1 MKLTFSA
8 EIPHDAFDNFA
19 SRHPLNN
26 LFQET
31 RWANVKSDDW
41 QSIRTGLYADGNLC
55 GVGLV
60 LIRRLPF
67 GFSLWYMPRGPLFD
81 FEREDLVITYF
92 QHLQRHARRR
102 RALLIKADPNVLLR
116 TSRLAEARDAEPVL
130 THPVID
136 LMKRCGFRHSGFP
149 KDMYATIQPR
159 FSACFYYEGED
170 WRKKMSSK
178 TLNLVNKAIL
188 KGVEVEEIGIDRMDE
203 FARIMSL
210 TEKRKG
216 VVLRNEAYF
225 KKLKEIYG
233 DDCLVLLSR
242 LDPRKQIEIA
252 SRHLSEL
259 HADRT
264 LPTLAKHKV
273 LALDQQIVS
282 LEKEIASLSETM
294 AHENG
299 VVTLSCALAIQTGDG
314 LELLYAG
321 MDDRFKK
328 YYAPYVLNFHRI
340 DWGQR
345 RGCVRCNL
353 GGVQG
358 TLDDGLTE
366 YKSAFSPHID
376 ETIGEFDLPVY
387 PLLFRIYDRSL
398 PVFKKIRH
406 LMYVLKKRKNDETQ
420 KENAA

>member
-8 EIPHDAFDNFA
+8 EIPNDAFNKFA
-19 SRHPLNN
+19 INHPLNN

-31 RWANVKSDDW
+31 RWAQVKSDDW
-41 QSIRTGLYADGNLC
+41 LALRTGLYADEKLC
-55 GVGLV
+55 GVA
-60 LIRRLPF
+60 LILTRNLPF

-81 FEREDLVITYF
+81 FEQEDLVFAYF
-92 QHLQRHARRR
+92 QFLKRYARRK
-102 RALLIKADPNVLLR
+102 RALFIKADPNVLLR
-116 TSRLAEARDAEPVL
+116 SSSLADARKAEAI
-130 THPVID
+130 TSHPVID
-136 LMKRCGFRHSGFP
+136 LMKRCGFQHSGLP

-170 WRKKMSSK
+170 WRAKMSSK
-178 TLNLVNKAIL
+178 TVNLVNKAIQ
-188 KGVEVEEIGIDRMDE
+188 KGVEVEEIGIDRMNE

-216 VVLRNEAYF
+216 VVLRNETYF

-233 DDCLVLLSR
+233 EDCLVLLGR
-242 LDPRKQIEIA
+242 LNPRKQIER
-252 SRHLSEL
+252 STQHLSEL
-259 HADRT
+259 QANRS

-273 LALDQQIVS
+273 HALDQQITSIENEIES
-282 LEKEIASLSETM
+282 LTELVT
-294 AHENG
+294 HENDAI
-299 VVTLSCALAIQTGDG
+299 TLSCALAIQTGDG

-328 YYAPYVLNFHRI
+328 YYAPYVLNFNRI
-340 DWGQR
+340 DWGQQ

-366 YKSAFSPHID
+366 YKSAFNPNID

-387 PLLFRIYDRSL
+387 PLMFKIYDRSL
-398 PVFKKIRH
+398 PVFKKLRH
-406 LMYVLKKRKNDETQ
+406 LMYVLKKRKNNESQ
-420 KENAA
+420 KENAV